1 LYLYRLLSA
10 KLLQVAHHLS
20 LIDYLSLSLHPFKP
34 HPSMNMQ
41 EFVSL
46 TYIGKVIRLLD
57 LESATHTVVVW
68 NNCAPF
74 KYMSAQS
81 LKTVVLYWLS
91 PN

>member
-1 LYLYRLLSA
+1 
-10 KLLQVAHHLS
+10 
-20 LIDYLSLSLHPFKP
+20 
-34 HPSMNMQ
+34 MNMQ